1 MARLSGAPVAVRA
14 VRRLQLLLGVS
25 GALGGCY
32 TPDKMALQDF
42 FKYMDGARWHHN
54 DHWDPE
60 GGNDP
65 CNFDTHW
72 YGVGCI
78 DPCDIYRDGY
88 NCKAGRITALT
99 LHDNNMTG
107 SISNW
112 TRVGALTNLT
122 WVDLSWNKI
131 SGSLPAEFGNI
142 NNIEVINMA
151 WNKLEGTLPS
161 ELGNMN
167 SNGYS
172 ELTEFNFA
180 NNNLEGTMPSEIAQL
195 SALRMFDVS
204 FNKLSGSIPQNYT
217 DWPQLQVLYLQG
229 NSLEGSLPEE
239 IGKLTDL
246 RYLNASSNKISG
258 TVPPSAGDLRS
269 LQELHM
275 FENNFT
281 GAIPREIGKLY
292 LLRQLRMQDNQL
304 NFNLT
309 KLDTLGNLVNLVTLD
324 FYNNQMYGDVPASIQ
339 NLTSLQYLYLQ
350 NEHYKPLRMKY
361 CRQRIPNLGKYSY
374 RIVRDEYVEMSQ
386 MSCED
391 PYDTTFTFNSL
402 QDSGVYPNE

>member
-1 MARLSGAPVAVRA
+1 MLSVP
-14 VRRLQLLLGVS
+14 S
-25 GALGGCY
+25 ALGACY
-32 TPDKMALQDF
+32 TPDKLALQDF
-42 FKYMDGARWHHN
+42 FKSMDGARWHHN
-54 DHWDPE
+54 DHWDAE

-122 WVDLSWNKI
+122 WVDLSWNQI

-142 NNIEVINMA
+142 KNIEVLNMA

-167 SNGYS
+167 SNGFA

-180 NNNLEGTMPSEIAQL
+180 HNQLEGTVPSELGQL

-204 FNKLSGSIPQNYT
+204 FNKLSGSIPHNYT
-217 DWPQLQVLYLQG
+217 DWQQLQVLYLQG
-229 NSLEGSLPEE
+229 NSFEGSLPEE

-246 RYLNASSNKISG
+246 RYLNASSNRISG
-258 TVPPSAGDLRS
+258 TVPPSIGNLEVRPLASRS
-269 LQELHM
+269 PVPKAPTATHIAQALQELHM
-275 FENNFT
+275 YENNFT

-292 LLRQLRMQDNQL
+292 RLRQLRMQDNQL

-309 KLDTLGNLVNLVTLD
+309 KLDTLGNLVNLITLD

-374 RIVRDEYVEMSQ
+374 RIVRDECVRLLPLEPEPAAFRAH
-386 MSCED
+386 CR
-391 PYDTTFTFNSL
+391 PC
-402 QDSGVYPNE
+402 